1 MNKTKVFLATLLAA
15 GAILLSSDS
24 VFAAVRCETQYGGN
38 EVCVTTGE
46 LQIDKEILD
55 PRYAGA
61 YKDNL
66 YLTDYLFK
74 TSDYVT
80 FKLTVKNVGDDTLNN
95 VRITD
100 NLPSFLFFTG
110 ETPHGFTID
119 HLNPDESE
127 SFEVKARVVAES
139 QLEADR
145 VCGVNTAEFTID
157 HLNPDESESFEVKA
171 RVVAESQ
178 LEADRICGVNTAEV
192 WADGDQHDKDTS
204 QVCATKKVLGVS
216 VLPETGD
223 NTPLIIFGASLA
235 IAMLGLGL
243 IKVGRKIA

>member
-55 PRYAGA
+55 PCYAGA

-74 TSDYVT
+74 TGDYVT

-110 ETPHGFTID
+110 ETPH
-119 HLNPDESE
+119 
-127 SFEVKARVVAES
+127 
-139 QLEADR
+139 
-145 VCGVNTAEFTID
+145 EFTID

>member
-110 ETPHGFTID
+110 ETP
-119 HLNPDESE
+119 
-127 SFEVKARVVAES
+127 R
-139 QLEADR
+139 
-145 VCGVNTAEFTID
+145 EFTID

>member
-74 TSDYVT
+74 TGDYVT

-110 ETPHGFTID
+110 ETPH
-119 HLNPDESE
+119 
-127 SFEVKARVVAES
+127 
-139 QLEADR
+139 
-145 VCGVNTAEFTID
+145 EFTID

>member
-74 TSDYVT
+74 TGDYVT

-110 ETPHGFTID
+110 ETPH
-119 HLNPDESE
+119 
-127 SFEVKARVVAES
+127 
-139 QLEADR
+139 
-145 VCGVNTAEFTID
+145 EFTID
-157 HLNPDESESFEVKA
+157 HLNPDESESFEVKV

>member
-74 TSDYVT
+74 TGDYVT

-110 ETPHGFTID
+110 ETPHG
-119 HLNPDESE
+119 
-127 SFEVKARVVAES
+127 
-139 QLEADR
+139 
-145 VCGVNTAEFTID
+145 FTID

>member
-1 MNKTKVFLATLLAA
+1 M
-15 GAILLSSDS
+15 LSSNS

-145 VCGVNTAEFTID
+145 
-157 HLNPDESESFEVKA
+157 
-171 RVVAESQ
+171 
-178 LEADRICGVNTAEV
+178 ICGVNTAEV

>member
-15 GAILLSSDS
+15 GAILLSSNS

-145 VCGVNTAEFTID
+145 
-157 HLNPDESESFEVKA
+157 
-171 RVVAESQ
+171 
-178 LEADRICGVNTAEV
+178 ICGVNTAEV